1 MNLEKKLPHLP
12 RKNRHIH
19 TINKSK
25 GDLVNRDE
33 LKNISQMRDLNHQ
46 KISQIEEQ
54 ISKLDQVI
62 QEHESVFRS
71 LTQLGKSEDSDD
83 GMVPIGAGIQIPI
96 KYTNV
101 KSTIID
107 IGSGIHAEK
116 SIGETINLIGTRID
130 ELKILIDQLVE
141 EHSTTSNT
149 IKELTAKLED
159 AISTQQSANQKES
172 KSSEQQKPTESKSPK
187 KKRRRFGG
195 ELTLDD

>member
-1 MNLEKKLPHLP
+1 MNLEKKLPHPP
-12 RKNRHIH
+12 RKNRPIH

-159 AISTQQSANQKES
+159 AISTQQPANQKES
-172 KSSEQQKPTESKSPK
+172 KSSEQQKSTESKSPK